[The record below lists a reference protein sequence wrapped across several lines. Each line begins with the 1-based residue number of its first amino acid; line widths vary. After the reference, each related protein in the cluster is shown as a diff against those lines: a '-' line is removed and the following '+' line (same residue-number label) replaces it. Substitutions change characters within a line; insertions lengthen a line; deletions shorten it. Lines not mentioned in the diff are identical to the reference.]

1 MSDNKLSRQLHEN
14 GVQHKQKVEQL
25 SRKKREEKLHGA
37 RSEIDLKRQ
46 LAEIEKAAG
55 EAIAADRLGALQ
67 SNSLGQFFK
76 SQPAPPPPLTV
87 RTNTSYIPRD
97 GAFKPR
103 EEESSSSYSE
113 LNDNRGIYTV
123 DGKTYLEG
131 KKFESKIWGGTRCE
145 VFDES
150 LDEWMEGE
158 VIKRNETPIPNTE
171 MYILS
176 FDVEYKRVDPAAQR
190 MHTDEVPLVTESG
203 IKSDRIRLLGTAN
216 GELLIPYQDFN
227 LPAAPIIDENTGI
240 GMWQTVSV
248 KVVDEEENE
257 TKQSQIDVVLKE
269 EREVKT
275 QSAKESSHADS
286 ALDAYDP
293 YNTRMYKGVA
303 LHEIVI
309 SNAEVEPLSV
319 GGEVVQFKK
328 KRRHGSAI
336 QPKAATSSAPA
347 SSSSS
352 ISAGTENN
360 GIVTAEPIAES
371 KISELEKS
379 CVASDDFINHEM
391 APHETIT
398 VVMKSGKQR
407 KRIFT

>member
-1 MSDNKLSRQLHEN
+1 
-14 GVQHKQKVEQL
+14 
-25 SRKKREEKLHGA
+25 
-37 RSEIDLKRQ
+37 
-46 LAEIEKAAG
+46 
-55 EAIAADRLGALQ
+55 
-67 SNSLGQFFK
+67 
-76 SQPAPPPPLTV
+76 
-87 RTNTSYIPRD
+87 
-97 GAFKPR
+97 
-103 EEESSSSYSE
+103 
-113 LNDNRGIYTV
+113 
-123 DGKTYLEG
+123 
-131 KKFESKIWGGTRCE
+131 
-145 VFDES
+145 
-150 LDEWMEGE
+150 
-158 VIKRNETPIPNTE
+158 

-319 GGEVVQFKK
+319 GGEEWCNL
-328 KRRHGSAI
+328 RRNDGTALRYSQR
-336 QPKAATSSAPA
+336 QPLHQLLPLRPLPSVLAQR
-347 SSSSS
+347 
-352 ISAGTENN
+352 I
-360 GIVTAEPIAES
+360 
-371 KISELEKS
+371 
-379 CVASDDFINHEM
+379 M
-391 APHETIT
+391 A
-398 VVMKSGKQR
+398 
-407 KRIFT
+407 